1 MAVTESLITANTPVA
16 EVVLQLDPSITE
28 AAITA
33 MLILLFEI
41 YLVICNVH

>member
-1 MAVTESLITANTPVA
+1 MAVTVSLITDNMPVA
-16 EVVLQLDPSITE
+16 EVMLQLDPSISE

-41 YLVICNVH
+41 YLIVCNVH